1 MTTVLTLLSDAATPV
16 ALFNEFSRTSD
27 TAFLFESTEGDVR
40 LARYSILGADPSLL
54 VTFDGD
60 TATVRDRLRGTERRE
75 SAPNPL
81 AFLRDLLAAHRNLVN
96 ARLELPFTGG
106 FVGYLGYAATNRFEN
121 IQRQER
127 KPYDTPDGAYG
138 LYDSFILFDHLYRK
152 IHIVSHRGK
161 ETAEAIRERI
171 ENRQPL
177 PPLRDNASEFP
188 DSDVF
193 NGVSDTF
200 DKDGFCALVEQCKEY
215 IGEGQVFQIVP
226 SHRFSLPV
234 SAHPNDIYRTLV
246 SLNPSPYAY
255 HLKFPGFDYIGS
267 SPETFVTCQNG
278 KVTLRALAGTRPRGV
293 TPADDEQLATEL
305 RADEKELA
313 EHRMLVD
320 LGRNDLGRVCKVGT
334 VKTGEIAQVV
344 RYTHVMHLATEVT
357 GDLRDDKTA
366 FDVIQGCFPR
376 GTVSGAPKIR
386 AMELLS
392 KLEPEQRGIYS
403 GTVGYIDFNGN
414 TDGAIAIRSTL
425 VQNGVAHVNAGAGV
439 VFDSVPELEYEETR
453 NKAKSVLKAIQIA
466 ERQVR
471 RAAAH

>member
-81 AFLRDLLAAHRNLVN
+81 VFLRDLLAAHRNLVN

-121 IQRQER
+121 IRRQEQ

-138 LYDSFILFDHLYRK
+138 LYDTFILFDHLYRK

-161 ETAEAIRERI
+161 EAAEAIRERI

-200 DKDGFCALVEQCKEY
+200 DKDGFCALVNQCKEY

-278 KVTLRALAGTRPRGV
+278 KVTLRALAGTRPRGT
-293 TPADDEQLATEL
+293 TPADDERLATEL

-403 GTVGYIDFNGN
+403 GTVGYIDLNGN

-439 VFDSVPELEYEETR
+439 VFDSVPELEFEETR